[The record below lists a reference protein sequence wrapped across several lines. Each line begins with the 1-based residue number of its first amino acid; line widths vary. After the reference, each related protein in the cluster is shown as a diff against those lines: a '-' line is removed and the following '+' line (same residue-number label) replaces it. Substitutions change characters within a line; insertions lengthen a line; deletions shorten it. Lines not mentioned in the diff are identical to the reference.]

1 MPTPS
6 FCANAGFVANEMNEL
21 VVVVASRIQFFYG
34 FTPINMLLPFPPG
47 KYTMFLL
54 PLNVFATSLAAS
66 ILLNSINAG
75 PALLVACEINFADS
89 DSPSALITAASLSCS
104 DFMTSNFALSA
115 SCCAT
120 CFASIAR
127 EYSWLKLKCVNAT
140 SSNKIPKSSARFL
153 KLFAI
158 YSVTSC
164 LLVNNSSALYCA
176 TVAFNTSFPIDGN
189 TRSS

>member
-1 MPTPS
+1 MALAHRLGTHPNDDLVVRDLHLGRLGGV
-6 FCANAGFVANEMNEL
+6 AGRRLEILADGDAAELAALAGF
-21 VVVVASRIQFFYG
+21 
-34 FTPINMLLPFPPG
+34 
-47 KYTMFLL
+47 
-54 PLNVFATSLAAS
+54 
-66 ILLNSINAG
+66 G

-158 YSVTSC
+158 CSVTSC

>member
-1 MPTPS
+1 MTPFDFLNS
-6 FCANAGFVANEMNEL
+6 INEKKSYLFTDIKADNSGEASDLDSVDRKYPPFMVNRGLSYFVDTVMLANEMNEL

-115 SCCAT
+115 SCCAP
-120 CFASIAR
+120 CLASIAAV
-127 EYSWLKLKCVNAT
+127 YSLPNVNAVIET
-140 SSNKIPKSSARFL
+140 SSNIM
-153 KLFAI
+153 
-158 YSVTSC
+158 
-164 LLVNNSSALYCA
+164 
-176 TVAFNTSFPIDGN
+176 
-189 TRSS
+189 